1 MSLASSAILD
11 DLAQVEMQR
20 RARVGDPLLHQR
32 VLLLKDY
39 QQQRFARTH
48 ADLIDDPRFAPAA
61 RFFLEDL
68 YGPQD
73 FSQRDAQFA
82 RVVPALVRLFPH
94 EIVATVQMMS
104 SLHALSER
112 LDNATARHLPGGP
125 VQASDYV
132 RAWQAAAELAARA
145 RQIDCVVAVGRQLQ
159 RYTRSFV
166 LRQSLRLMRKPAHA
180 AGLAD
185 LQRFLERGFDIFAGL
200 NQSDR
205 FLALL
210 EQRERALMHRLF
222 APDAV
227 ARATGELP

>member
-1 MSLASSAILD
+1 MSIVSSTILA
-11 DLAQVEMQR
+11 DLAQVEAQR
-20 RARVGDPLLHQR
+20 QARAADPLLRQR

-48 ADLIDDPRFAPAA
+48 ADLIEDKRFAPAA

-73 FSQRDAQFA
+73 FSRRDAQFA
-82 RVVPALVRLFPH
+82 RVVPALVRLFPR

-112 LDNATARHLPGGP
+112 LDNVTARHLSGGP
-125 VQASDYV
+125 VQAGDYV
-132 RAWQAAAELAARA
+132 RAWQATAELPART
-145 RQIDCVVAVGRQLQ
+145 RQIDCVVQVGRQLQ
-159 RYTRSFV
+159 RYTRSLM
-166 LRQSLRLMRKPAHA
+166 LRQSLRLMRKPAQA

-200 NQSDR
+200 SQSDR
-205 FLALL
+205 FLELL
-210 EQRERALMHRLF
+210 EQRERALLHRLF

-227 ARATGELP
+227 AQATGELP